1 VLDQEGDRTGLRH
14 PRYDLED
21 SIRVAETLFNKS
33 GGTATADALAHFLGH
48 KSAANGTYFTKVV
61 AARLF
66 GLIDG
71 PPKAIRATPRAEQ
84 ILRPDYD
91 WVAKRAKFEAF
102 YGVPLFKAFLDL
114 YEGKPLPQREGMLN
128 TLTLRFGITKE
139 TSAVLDRLLD
149 SADEAGLF
157 DITGDR
163 SKMIRPALGQ
173 TSAPA
178 VEAQSEGR
186 LSEPLSV
193 ARVAPSTSS
202 GLKSHGKLLDGM
214 WEELPDESAW
224 DDESLTYWLD
234 TFERLLR
241 VRYKVPKSAT

>member
-1 VLDQEGDRTGLRH
+1 MSDQEVERTALRH
-14 PRYDLED
+14 PRYDLES

-48 KSAANGTYFTKVV
+48 KSAANGTYFTKTV

-71 PPKAIRATPRAEQ
+71 PPKAIHATARAEQ

-91 WVAKRAKFEAF
+91 WVARRAKFEAF
-102 YGVPLFKAFLDL
+102 YGVPLYKAFLDL

-128 TLTLRFGITKE
+128 TLTHRFGITKE
-139 TSAVLDRLLD
+139 TTSVLDRLLD
-149 SADEAGLF
+149 SAETAGLF

-163 SKMIRPALGQ
+163 SKMIRPPLGQ
-173 TSAPA
+173 SGAA
-178 VEAQSEGR
+178 SSEAQSDSR
-186 LSEPLSV
+186 VSE
-193 ARVAPSTSS
+193 AATPSRTTQPTSRDALRS
-202 GLKSHGKLLDGM
+202 KGKLLDGM
-214 WEELPDESAW
+214 WEELPDESTW
-224 DDESLTYWLD
+224 DEESLSYWLD

-241 VRYKVPKSAT
+241 VRYKTPKQ